1 MDVGSGEGYLGQV
14 LHHEYG
20 MSVVGVDERSEF
32 TEGAQ
37 QRAHFI
43 HKEREARDRKA
54 NPNKPVGEKEEA
66 RKMTHEERVSAREAD
81 MARRGVKHVV
91 ATITLDMVPE
101 HFELIAWP
109 TDPPRKAILVG
120 YACLPSLLPLSSTT

>member
-43 HKEREARDRKA
+43 HKEREARDRRA
-54 NPNKPVGEKEEA
+54 LNSNKLEGDDKEDK
-66 RKMTHEERVSAREAD
+66 KMTHEERVAARNHELTHH
-81 MARRGVKHVV
+81 GVKHVV

-109 TDPPRKAILVG
+109 ISPPKNAVLVG
-120 YACLPSLLPLSSTT
+120 